1 MGRDPSMWLAATV
14 RTLLK
19 RVETLEVEL
28 RKSKGTTT
36 RQVHFNLVEE
46 HFTFDP
52 DAAEFFPGMQ
62 VGVLD
67 AGDYHGVLPRGDV
80 ALPRADGEFPRADG
94 DALWVSDGDLSRAD
108 GDLLRADE
116 VLLRADG
123 DLLRADGDPSRADG
137 DLSRA
142 DGGGGCLMC
151 SEEVEI
157 EGEVLCLACERAEA
171 MQADKAFSGVDLHND
186 DDRTDAKE
194 SSPELNAP
202 AGYFFRWGDAG
213 DINHFTQHE
222 LLTCEFI
229 QAFGSASWA
238 NDSKN
243 FEGRIM
249 QVLGTNRFQ
258 VYSGGRFV
266 ECPPPEDALV
276 PCSCGVCGG

>member
-94 DALWVSDGDLSRAD
+94 DALWVSDGDLS
-108 GDLLRADE
+108 
-116 VLLRADG
+116 
-123 DLLRADGDPSRADG
+123 RADGDPSRADG